1 MELMSEPNKHPTGV
15 LTGTEPGLG
24 PHLRALLRLFVVL
37 GVVGG
42 LFAVWRWNG
51 DTRRPGRPEANVAAL
66 VKRQHGLVVE
76 SRSVQIPTG
85 LPSASTGVFGYR
97 DVFFLGRKG
106 ADAPR
111 DVYWLS
117 VRFTPAGVPLASRAL
132 VNLSRTP
139 AIDEPTLLASGPYL
153 AFVIPA
159 GQQLG
164 AVVVVDTRGDP
175 PRDLAAKKPLR
186 RLTNNLTNLQ
196 ESGHWRGFSRHG
208 LEPRKPVRKITLTWE
223 APGRLSVTAR
233 SGAQT
238 LVATLDCRSSKLL
251 RGATWLVHQPPM
263 KGEKPLFNWLVDTVR
278 RMPGVG
284 PKKIE
289 WMQVALYTMVDLFRR
304 RARKVSKGAS
314 ESVSEG
320 GDTDAVAMAHD
331 LHRPRA
337 GSVKASNWPPEPLKP
352 LLAKPPPNEGKWFA
366 PPRSLI
372 KMNPGAPVPV
382 LETFIHPDPRR
393 PFSAVGVLIWDP
405 RQVELGFVA
414 GTREPE
420 SSTGLRGWGRI
431 PRDGN
436 LGRVIAAFNGGF
448 QTMHGEWGMK
458 ARGRLIREPMKWA
471 ATVATDRS
479 GRLLFG
485 TWERGDKKVPP
496 ELVSFRQNLAPLI
509 EDDVVNPLKN
519 QYWGLA
525 VRSQRER
532 IYIVRSGICF
542 TKEGYGAYLW
552 GKALSLETL
561 TTAMKI
567 ARCQYGMQLDI
578 NRTNA
583 SLEWYR
589 MVPRSKVTRDPPRRM
604 KRGGRKSWGLVPGT
618 KDWVFYAQS
627 WLPGMYT
634 RPFPRFIRRDW
645 RDFFYLSLRQVLPG
659 PSLRPVAP
667 TPLKGEG
674 AWSVSGLPQ
683 GKAPFP
689 PRIATTFIRPDAGRP
704 EAVVQLVK
712 LDPRR
717 LAYRATVA
725 SGSTPVVVRA
735 VATLMF
741 GAYSPPGLVVRGKT
755 LVAPNPRV
763 PALLVERGPAE
774 DDAPRARLGTP
785 ASTPKDHL
793 QLLVIGGGALGAAAP
808 PAPASA
814 SSAVASAMASAPVSP
829 GAASGPRRAS
839 GLGVDPSGMICYAV
853 TAAGQNAGRLLSRAL
868 SMAGCAK
875 GVRLPDRPGR
885 GPLVLGPVNGR
896 IRLLRGDG
904 ATPVVSGHVVGISW
918 TKYAYSKRLLVGVA
932 QRPQRVQFSISRKEQ
947 RRLYRQRMQ
956 RDKGAVTPR

>member
-1 MELMSEPNKHPTGV
+1 MMSEIKDLPTGV
-15 LTGTEPGLG
+15 LTGDGPGLG
-24 PHLRALLRLFVVL
+24 SHLRVLLRLFLVLTVL
-37 GVVGG
+37 GV
-42 LFAVWRWNG
+42 LFTVWRWNG

-66 VKRQHGLVVE
+66 VKRQHGLVVAP
-76 SRSVQIPTG
+76 RSVQIPEG
-85 LPSASTGVFGYR
+85 LPQASTGAFGYR

-106 ADAPR
+106 RGAPR

-139 AIDEPTLLASGPYL
+139 AIDEPKLLASGAYV

-159 GQQLG
+159 GRQLG
-164 AVVVVDTRGDP
+164 AVVVVDTRGDHP
-175 PRDLAAKKPLR
+175 QVLAKKRPLR

-196 ESGHWRGFSRHG
+196 ETGHWRGYSRHG
-208 LEPRKPVRKITLTWE
+208 LEPRRPVREITLTWE
-223 APGRLSVTAR
+223 TPGHLALTAR
-233 SGAQT
+233 TGEQT
-238 LVATLDCRSSKLL
+238 LAATLDCRAGKLL
-251 RGATWLVHQPPM
+251 RGAAWLVHQPPM

-289 WMQVALYTMVDLFRR
+289 WMQVALYTLVDLFRR
-304 RARKVSKGAS
+304 RVRKVGQGAS
-314 ESVSEG
+314 SPGAEH
-320 GDTDAVAMAHD
+320 GDTDAVAMDHD

-337 GSVKASNWPPEPLKP
+337 GSVKASDWPPASLKP
-352 LLAKPPPNEGKWFA
+352 LLAKPPANEGKWFA

-393 PFSAVGVLIWDP
+393 PYSAVGVLIWDP

-509 EDDVVNPLKN
+509 EDDVINPLKN
-519 QYWGLA
+519 RYWGLA

-552 GKALSLETL
+552 GKALSLDTL
-561 TTAMKI
+561 TRAMKM

-589 MVPRSKVTRDPPRRM
+589 MVPRSSVTEVPPRRM
-604 KRGGRKSWGLVPGT
+604 KRGGRKSWGLVPGA

-645 RDFFYLSLRQVLPG
+645 RDFFYLSLRSVLPG
-659 PSLRPVAP
+659 SNLRPVVVPAR
-667 TPLKGEG
+667 KGEG
-674 AWSVSGLPQ
+674 SWSVSGLPQ

-689 PRIATTFIRPDAGRP
+689 PRIATTFIRPDAGQP

-717 LAYRATVA
+717 LAYRAAVG
-725 SGSTPVVVRA
+725 SGSTPVVPRA

-741 GAYSPPGLVVRGKT
+741 GSYSPPGLVVRGKT
-755 LVAPNPRV
+755 LVAPQPRV
-763 PALLVERGPAE
+763 PALLVERGPLE
-774 DDAPRARLGTP
+774 DDAPRARLGLP
-785 ASTPKDHL
+785 SSTPKDHL
-793 QLLVIGGGALGAAAP
+793 QLLVISGGSLGAAAP
-808 PAPASA
+808 PAPAQTPAPSA
-814 SSAVASAMASAPVSP
+814 AAAKSKRP
-829 GAASGPRRAS
+829 GRAS
-839 GLGVDPSGMICYAV
+839 GLGVDADGTVCYAV
-853 TAAGQNAGRLLSRAL
+853 TAAGEGAGRLLSRA
-868 SMAGCAK
+868 MAMTGCAK

-896 IRLLRGDG
+896 LRLLQGDV
-904 ATPVVSGHVVGISW
+904 ATPMTAGHVVGISW
-918 TKYAYSKRLLVGVA
+918 ATFAYSQRLMVGVA
-932 QRPQRVQFSISRKEQ
+932 QRPKRVQFSISRKEQ
-947 RRLYRQRMQ
+947 RRLLRQRLQ
-956 RDKGAVTPR
+956 REKGAMAPR

>member
-1 MELMSEPNKHPTGV
+1 MFAELMSESEKLPSGVVTGN
-15 LTGTEPGLG
+15 EPVLG
-24 PHLRALLRLFVVL
+24 PHLRALGRLFVVL
-37 GVVGG
+37 GVVGV
-42 LFAVWRWNG
+42 LFAVWRWSG

-66 VKRQHGLVVE
+66 VKRQHGLVVSPE
-76 SRSVQIPTG
+76 SVQIPAG
-85 LPSASTGVFGYR
+85 LPRASTGVFGYR
-97 DVFFLGRKG
+97 DVFFLARKG
-106 ADAPR
+106 PSAPR

-164 AVVVVDTRGDP
+164 AVVVVDTRGDHA
-175 PRDLAAKKPLR
+175 RVLASKPPLR
-186 RLTNNLTNLQ
+186 RLTNNFTNLQ
-196 ESGHWRGFSRHG
+196 ESGHWRGYSRHG
-208 LEPRKPVRKITLTWE
+208 LEPRKPVREITLTWE
-223 APGRLSVTAR
+223 APGRLAVTAR
-233 SGAQT
+233 SGEQT
-238 LVATLDCRSSKLL
+238 LAAALDCQSGKLV
-251 RGATWLVHQPPM
+251 RGATWMVHQPPM
-263 KGEKPLFNWLVDTVR
+263 KGDKPLFNWLVDTVR

-289 WMQVALYTMVDLFRR
+289 WMQVALYTLVDLFRR
-304 RARKVSKGAS
+304 RVRKVGKGVT
-314 ESVSEG
+314 EPG
-320 GDTDAVAMAHD
+320 PKTGDTDAVAMAHD

-337 GSVKASNWPPEPLKP
+337 GSVKASHWPPAPLKP
-352 LLAKPPPNEGKWFA
+352 LIAKAPANEGKWFA

-393 PFSAVGVLIWDP
+393 PYSAVGVLIWDP

-431 PRDGN
+431 PRDPK

-485 TWERGDKKVPP
+485 TWERSDKKVPP

-509 EDDVVNPLKN
+509 EDGVVNPLKN
-519 QYWGLA
+519 RYWGLA

-561 TTAMKI
+561 TQAMKI

-589 MVPRSKVTRDPPRRM
+589 MVPRSTVKGDPPRRIA
-604 KRGGRKSWGLVPGT
+604 RGGRKSWGLVPGA

-645 RDFFYLSLRQVLPG
+645 RDFFYLSLRSVLPG
-659 PSLRPVAP
+659 SNLRPVAAP
-667 TPLKGEG
+667 PREGEG
-674 AWSVSGLPQ
+674 VWSVSGLPQ
-683 GKAPFP
+683 GTEPFP

-704 EAVVQLVK
+704 EAVVQIVK

-717 LAYRATVA
+717 LSYRAA
-725 SGSTPVVVRA
+725 SGSGSTPVVPRA

-741 GAYSPPGLVVRGKT
+741 GSYSPPGLVVRGKT
-755 LVAPNPRV
+755 LVAPSPQS
-763 PALLVERGPAE
+763 PALLVERGPLE
-774 DDAPRARLGTP
+774 EDAPRARLGTP
-785 ASTPKDHL
+785 ASTPKGHL
-793 QLLVIGGGALGAAAP
+793 QLLVIGGGGLGAADP

-814 SSAVASAMASAPVSP
+814 SSASSPSPAPAGVAK
-829 GAASGPRRAS
+829 GPRRAS
-839 GLGVDPSGMICYAV
+839 GLGVDGAGTVCYAV
-853 TAAGQNAGRLLSRAL
+853 TAAGEGAGRLLAKAL
-868 SMAGCAK
+868 AMAGCAK

-896 IRLLRGDG
+896 VQLLRGDG
-904 ATPVVSGHVVGISW
+904 ATSDASGHVVGISW
-918 TKYAYSKRLLVGVA
+918 ATYAYSKRLMVGVA
-932 QRPQRVQFSISRKEQ
+932 QRPKRVQFSISRKEQ

-956 RDKGAVTPR
+956 RDQGAMTPQ